1 MMHSMTSPADSA
13 RFRFAPGAPGRLRS
27 AGVAP
32 AEIPASIFRAYDIRG
47 VVGEA
52 LGPGIVH
59 EIARAIGSEGAERGQ
74 STIVVGRDGRLS
86 SPELAEA
93 LVDGLRATGRDV
105 IDVGAVPTPV
115 LYFATHFFGTGSGI
129 MVTGSHNPSAY
140 NGLKIMLGGETL
152 SGAEIAA
159 LRTRLQ
165 SGRIATGAGAYRCEE
180 VVDAYVQEVCR
191 NIVPVRDRAFRVA
204 VDCGNGIAGRVA
216 PALIRALGHE
226 VVELYCDIDGRFP
239 NHHPDPSEPR
249 NLRALIE
256 RVRSS
261 RTDLGFAF
269 DGDGDRLGVVD
280 GAGTIVWPDRQLM
293 LFAADLLARERG
305 ATIVFDVKCSR
316 HLGTLIASRGGV
328 PVMWKTGHSF
338 IKKKLR
344 QSGAPLAGEMSGH
357 IFFADRW
364 YGFDDALY
372 AAARMLEILA
382 VDARP
387 PADVF
392 AELPDGISTP
402 ELKVEM
408 GEGRQ
413 HRFVEDLAR
422 NAGALSGRFTDID
435 GVRIDYADGWG
446 LVRASNTTPSLV
458 LRFEGDS
465 PEALTRIRNAFG
477 HVLLD
482 LDPELALPFAVEDR
496 EASPVSSTR
505 PAGAGAATTSAAVKG
520 VSPKRIVD

>member
-1 MMHSMTSPADSA
+1 MASSTEPAKSRSA
-13 RFRFAPGAPGRLRS
+13 PDASGRFRTT
-27 AGVAP
+27 GVAP

-47 VVGEA
+47 VVGET

-59 EIARAIGSEGAERGQ
+59 EIARAIGSEAAERGQ
-74 STIVVGRDGRLS
+74 STIAVGRDGRLS

-93 LVDGLRATGRDV
+93 LMEGLRATGRDV

-140 NGLKIMLGGETL
+140 NGLKVMLGGETL
-152 SGAEIAA
+152 SGAEIVA

-165 SGRIATGAGAYRCEE
+165 SGRLGTGAGACRREE
-180 VVDAYVQEVCR
+180 VVDAYVAQVSR
-191 NIVPVRDRAFRVA
+191 NIVPARNRAFRVA
-204 VDCGNGIAGRVA
+204 IDCGNGIAGRVA
-216 PALIRALGHE
+216 PELFRALGHE
-226 VVELYCDIDGRFP
+226 IVELYCEVDGRFP

-256 RVRSS
+256 TVRSS
-261 RTDLGFAF
+261 RADLGFAF

-280 GAGTIVWPDRQLM
+280 SAGNIVWPDRQLM
-293 LFAADLLARERG
+293 FFAADLLSRERG
-305 ATIVFDVKCSR
+305 AEIVFDVKCSR
-316 HLGTLIASRGGV
+316 HLGEFIAARGGV

-382 VDARP
+382 ADSRP
-387 PADVF
+387 TVEVF
-392 AELPDGISTP
+392 AELPGGISTP
-402 ELKVEM
+402 ELKVDM
-408 GEGRQ
+408 REGRQ
-413 HRFVEDLAR
+413 HRFVEDLVQS
-422 NAGALSGRFTDID
+422 AGALSGRFTGID
-435 GVRIDYADGWG
+435 GVRVDYADGFG

-465 PEALTRIRNAFG
+465 PEALSRIQTVFG
-477 HVLLD
+477 RALLD
-482 LDPELALPFAVEDR
+482 IDPELALPFAVEGHGARPTSD
-496 EASPVSSTR
+496 AR
-505 PAGAGAATTSAAVKG
+505 PAGAA
-520 VSPKRIVD
+520 SPEPG

>member
-1 MMHSMTSPADSA
+1 MATTLDTAKSRS
-13 RFRFAPGAPGRLRS
+13 APGAHERSRSGGVTPGE
-27 AGVAP
+27 V
-32 AEIPASIFRAYDIRG
+32 PASIFRAYDIRG

-52 LGPGIVH
+52 LSAGIVR
-59 EIARAIGSEGAERGQ
+59 EIARAIGSEAADRGQ

-86 SPELAEA
+86 SPELAGA
-93 LVDGLRATGRDV
+93 LVEGLRATGRDV

-115 LYFATHFFGTGSGI
+115 LYFATHYFGTGSGV
-129 MVTGSHNPSAY
+129 MVTGSHNPAPY

-159 LRTRLQ
+159 LRTRLE
-165 SGRIATGAGAYRCEE
+165 SGRLGAGTGARRREE

-191 NIVPVRDRAFRVA
+191 NIVPARNRAFRVA

-216 PALIRALGHE
+216 PALFRALGHE
-226 VVELYCDIDGRFP
+226 AVELYCDVDGRFP

-256 RVRSS
+256 TVRS
-261 RTDLGFAF
+261 RRADLGFAF

-280 GAGTIVWPDRQLM
+280 SAGNIIWPDRQLM
-293 LFAADLLARERG
+293 FFATDLLSRERG
-305 ATIVFDVKCSR
+305 AQVVFDVKCSR
-316 HLGTLIASRGGV
+316 HLGELVAARGGV

-364 YGFDDALY
+364 YGFDDAFY

-382 VDARP
+382 ADARP
-387 PADVF
+387 SLEVF
-392 AELPDGISTP
+392 AELPGGVSTP
-402 ELKVEM
+402 ELKVDM
-408 GEGRQ
+408 SEGRQ

-422 NAGALSGRFTDID
+422 RADALSGMFTGID
-435 GVRIDYADGWG
+435 GVRVDYADGFG

-465 PEALTRIRNAFG
+465 PEALSRIQTAFG

-482 LDPELALPFAVEDR
+482 IDPELVLPFAVEGR
-496 EASPVSSTR
+496 EAHAAPDAR
-505 PAGAGAATTSAAVKG
+505 RAGAA
-520 VSPKRIVD
+520 SPEPG

>member
-1 MMHSMTSPADSA
+1 MHSMATSADSA
-13 RFRFAPGAPGRLRS
+13 QPRCAPGAPGRLRS

-32 AEIPASIFRAYDIRG
+32 DEIPTSIFRAYDIRG

-52 LGPGIVH
+52 LGPGVVH

-105 IDVGAVPTPV
+105 IDIGAVPTPV
-115 LYFATHFFGTGSGI
+115 LYFATHFFGTGSGV

-152 SGAEIAA
+152 SGAEISA

-191 NIVPVRDRAFRVA
+191 NVVPVRNRAFRVV

-216 PALIRALGHE
+216 PELIRALGHE
-226 VVELYCDIDGRFP
+226 VVELYCDVDGRFP

-293 LFAADLLARERG
+293 LYAADLLARERG
-305 ATIVFDVKCSR
+305 AEIVFDVKCSR
-316 HLGTLIASRGGV
+316 HLGKFIASRGGV

-382 VDARP
+382 VNARP
-387 PADVF
+387 PVEVF

-422 NAGALSGRFTDID
+422 NAGALSGRFTGID
-435 GVRIDYADGWG
+435 GVRVDYADGWG

-465 PEALTRIRNAFG
+465 PEALARIRNVFG
-477 HVLLD
+477 HALLD

-505 PAGAGAATTSAAVKG
+505 PTGAGAATTSAAVKG
-520 VSPKRIVD
+520 VSPKRVVD

>member
-1 MMHSMTSPADSA
+1 MATPMDTTTSSSVS
-13 RFRFAPGAPGRLRS
+13 GAPGRFRS

-32 AEIPASIFRAYDIRG
+32 DELSASIFRAYDIRG
-47 VVGEA
+47 VVGET
-52 LGPGIVH
+52 LGAGIVH
-59 EIARAIGSEGAERGQ
+59 EIARAIGSEAAERGR

-93 LVDGLRATGRDV
+93 LIEGLRATGRDV
-105 IDVGAVPTPV
+105 VDVGAVPTPV
-115 LYFATHFFGTGSGI
+115 LYFATHYFGTGSGV
-129 MVTGSHNPSAY
+129 MVTGSHNPAPY

-159 LRTRLQ
+159 LRTRLE
-165 SGRIATGAGAYRCEE
+165 SGHLGTGTGAWRREE

-191 NIVPVRDRAFRVA
+191 NIVPVRDRAFRV
-204 VDCGNGIAGRVA
+204 VLDCGNGIAGRVA
-216 PALIRALGHE
+216 PELFRALGHE
-226 VVELYCDIDGRFP
+226 VVELYCDVDGRFP

-256 RVRSS
+256 AVRSGGA
-261 RTDLGFAF
+261 DLGFAF

-280 GAGTIVWPDRQLM
+280 SAGNIVWPDRQLM
-293 LFAADLLARERG
+293 FFAADLLSRERG
-305 ATIVFDVKCSR
+305 AQIVFDVKCSR
-316 HLGTLIASRGGV
+316 HLGELIAARGGV

-344 QSGAPLAGEMSGH
+344 HSAAPLAGEMSGH

-372 AAARMLEILA
+372 AGARMLEILA
-382 VDARP
+382 ADGRP
-387 PADVF
+387 SLEVF
-392 AELPDGISTP
+392 AELPGGVSTP
-402 ELKVEM
+402 ELKVDM
-408 GEGRQ
+408 SEGRQ

-422 NAGALSGRFTDID
+422 RADALSGKFTGID
-435 GVRIDYADGWG
+435 GVRVDYADGFG

-465 PEALTRIRNAFG
+465 PEVLSRIQTAFG
-477 HVLLD
+477 HALLD
-482 LDPELALPFAVEDR
+482 IDPELALPFAVEGR
-496 EASPVSSTR
+496 GRSC
-505 PAGAGAATTSAAVKG
+505 PAPDERCAGAA
-520 VSPKRIVD
+520 SPEPG

>member
-1 MMHSMTSPADSA
+1 MASSTEPAKSRSA
-13 RFRFAPGAPGRLRS
+13 PDAPGRFRS
-27 AGVAP
+27 AGAGP

-47 VVGEA
+47 VVGETLDA
-52 LGPGIVH
+52 GIVH
-59 EIARAIGSEGAERGQ
+59 EIARAIGSEAAERGQ
-74 STIVVGRDGRLS
+74 STIAVGRDGRLS
-86 SPELAEA
+86 SPDLAEA
-93 LVDGLRATGRDV
+93 LVKGLRATGRDV

-115 LYFATHFFGTGSGI
+115 LYFATHLFGTGSGI
-129 MVTGSHNPSAY
+129 MVTGSHNPSTY

-152 SGAEIAA
+152 SGAEITA
-159 LRTRLQ
+159 LRTRLE
-165 SGRIATGAGAYRCEE
+165 SGRLGGGAGAYRREE
-180 VVDAYVQEVCR
+180 VVDAYVQHVSR
-191 NIVPVRDRAFRVA
+191 NIVPVRNRAFRVA

-216 PALIRALGHE
+216 PELFRALGHE
-226 VVELYCDIDGRFP
+226 IVELYCDVDGRFP

-249 NLRALIE
+249 NLRELIE
-256 RVRSS
+256 TVRSS

-280 GAGTIVWPDRQLM
+280 AAGNIVWPDRQLM
-293 LFAADLLARERG
+293 FFAADLLSRERG
-305 ATIVFDVKCSR
+305 AEIVFDVKCSR
-316 HLGTLIASRGGV
+316 HLGEFIAARGGV

-382 VDARP
+382 ADARP
-387 PADVF
+387 SVEVF
-392 AELPDGISTP
+392 ADLPGGTGTP
-402 ELKVEM
+402 ELKIDM
-408 GEGRQ
+408 REGRQ

-422 NAGALSGRFTDID
+422 NAGALSGIFTGID
-435 GVRIDYADGWG
+435 GVRVDYPDGFG

-465 PEALTRIRNAFG
+465 PEALSRIQTVFG
-477 HVLLD
+477 HALLD
-482 LDPELALPFAVEDR
+482 IDPELALPFAIEGR
-496 EASPVSSTR
+496 EARRESDARSAGTASPE
-505 PAGAGAATTSAAVKG
+505 PG
-520 VSPKRIVD
+520 

>member
-1 MMHSMTSPADSA
+1 MATSMDTAESRSA
-13 RFRFAPGAPGRLRS
+13 SGAPGRFRS
-27 AGVAP
+27 AGMTP
-32 AEIPASIFRAYDIRG
+32 DELPASIFRAYDIRG
-47 VVGEA
+47 VVGET
-52 LGPGIVH
+52 LGARIVH
-59 EIARAIGSEGAERGQ
+59 EIARAIGSEAAERGQ

-86 SPELAEA
+86 SPELAGA
-93 LVDGLRATGRDV
+93 LVEGLRMTGRDV

-115 LYFATHFFGTGSGI
+115 LYFATHYFGAGSGV
-129 MVTGSHNPSAY
+129 MVTGSHNPAPY

-159 LRTRLQ
+159 LRTRLE
-165 SGRIATGAGAYRCEE
+165 SGRLVTGAGACRQEE
-180 VVDAYVQEVCR
+180 VRDAYVQEVCR
-191 NIVPVRDRAFRVA
+191 NIVPPRNRAFRVA

-216 PALIRALGHE
+216 PELFRALGHDI
-226 VVELYCDIDGRFP
+226 VELYCDVDGRFP

-256 RVRSS
+256 AVRS
-261 RTDLGFAF
+261 RRADLGFAF

-280 GAGTIVWPDRQLM
+280 AAGNIIWPDRQLM
-293 LFAADLLARERG
+293 FFAADLLSRERG
-305 ATIVFDVKCSR
+305 AQVVFDVKCSR
-316 HLGTLIASRGGV
+316 HLGELIAARGGV

-357 IFFADRW
+357 ICFADRW

-382 VDARP
+382 ADARP
-387 PADVF
+387 SHEVF
-392 AELPDGISTP
+392 AELPGGISTP
-402 ELKVEM
+402 ELKVDM
-408 GEGRQ
+408 SEGRQ

-422 NAGALSGRFTDID
+422 RAGVLSGRFTGID
-435 GVRIDYADGWG
+435 GVRVDYEDGFG

-465 PEALTRIRNAFG
+465 PAALSRIQTAFG
-477 HVLLD
+477 HALLD
-482 LDPELALPFAVEDR
+482 LDPDLALPFTVEGR
-496 EASPVSSTR
+496 EAR
-505 PAGAGAATTSAAVKG
+505 PTSDARSAGAA
-520 VSPKRIVD
+520 SPEPG

>member
-1 MMHSMTSPADSA
+1 MDSSTDPARS
-13 RFRFAPGAPGRLRS
+13 RSVPGAPGRFRS
-27 AGVAP
+27 DGVTP
-32 AEIPASIFRAYDIRG
+32 DELPASIFRAYDIRG
-47 VVGEA
+47 VVGETLDA
-52 LGPGIVH
+52 GIIH
-59 EIARAIGSEGAERGQ
+59 EIARSIGSEAAERGR

-93 LVDGLRATGRDV
+93 LVEGLRATGRDV

-115 LYFATHFFGTGSGI
+115 LYFATHYFGTGSGV
-129 MVTGSHNPSAY
+129 MVTGSHNPAPY

-159 LRTRLQ
+159 LRARLE
-165 SGRIATGAGAYRCEE
+165 SGRLVTGAGACRREE
-180 VVDAYVQEVCR
+180 VRDAYVQEVCR
-191 NIVPVRDRAFRVA
+191 NIVPPRIRAFRVA
-204 VDCGNGIAGRVA
+204 ADCGNGIAGRVA
-216 PALIRALGHE
+216 PKLFRALGHE
-226 VVELYCDIDGRFP
+226 VVELYCDVDGRFP

-256 RVRSS
+256 TVRS
-261 RTDLGFAF
+261 RRADLGFAF

-280 GAGTIVWPDRQLM
+280 SAGNIVWPDRQLM
-293 LFAADLLARERG
+293 FFASDLLSRERG
-305 ATIVFDVKCSR
+305 AEIVFDVKCSR
-316 HLGTLIASRGGV
+316 HLGELIAVRGGV

-382 VDARP
+382 ADARP
-387 PADVF
+387 SPEVF
-392 AELPDGISTP
+392 AELPGGVSTP

-408 GEGRQ
+408 SEGRQ

-422 NAGALSGRFTDID
+422 RVDALSGRFTGID
-435 GVRIDYADGWG
+435 GVRVDYPDGFG

-465 PEALTRIRNAFG
+465 PEVLSRIQTAFG
-477 HVLLD
+477 HALLD
-482 LDPELALPFAVEDR
+482 IDPELSLPFAVEGG
-496 EASPVSSTR
+496 AAH
-505 PAGAGAATTSAAVKG
+505 PAPDARRAGAA
-520 VSPKRIVD
+520 SPEPG

>member
-1 MMHSMTSPADSA
+1 MHPMVSSVDSA
-13 RFRFAPGAPGRLRS
+13 KLRFAPGTSGRLRS
-27 AGVAP
+27 IGVAP
-32 AEIPASIFRAYDIRG
+32 AEISASIFRPYDIRG
-47 VVGEA
+47 VVGET
-52 LGPGIVH
+52 LDPGIVH

-105 IDVGAVPTPV
+105 IDIGAVPTPV
-115 LYFATHFFGTGSGI
+115 LYFATHFFGTDSGI

-140 NGLKIMLGGETL
+140 NGLKIMLAGETL
-152 SGAEIAA
+152 SGAEITA

-165 SGRIATGAGAYRCEE
+165 SGPLVAGAGAYRCEE

-191 NIVPVRDRAFRVA
+191 NIAVARNRTFRVA

-216 PALIRALGHE
+216 PELIRELGHE
-226 VVELYCDIDGRFP
+226 VVELYCDVDGRFP

-249 NLRALIE
+249 NLKALIE
-256 RVRSS
+256 RVRSG

-280 GAGTIVWPDRQLM
+280 GAGTIIWPDRQLM
-293 LFAADLLARERG
+293 LFAADLLTRERG
-305 ATIVFDVKCSR
+305 AEIVFDVKCSR
-316 HLGTLIASRGGV
+316 HLGKLIASRGGV

-382 VDARP
+382 MDARP
-387 PADVF
+387 PVEVF
-392 AELPDGISTP
+392 AELPEGISTP

-408 GEGRQ
+408 EEGRQ
-413 HRFVEDLAR
+413 YRFVEELAR

-435 GVRIDYADGWG
+435 GVRVDYADGWG

-482 LDPELALPFAVEDR
+482 LDPELALPFSVEDR
-496 EASPVSSTR
+496 EVSPVSSAR
-505 PAGAGAATTSAAVKG
+505 PVDANAATTSASVKG
-520 VSPKRIVD
+520 VSPQFVVD

>member
-1 MMHSMTSPADSA
+1 MSRDTDKSRSA
-13 RFRFAPGAPGRLRS
+13 SGAPGRFRS
-27 AGVAP
+27 AGGAP
-32 AEIPASIFRAYDIRG
+32 DEIAASIFRAYDIRG
-47 VVGEA
+47 VVGETLSA
-52 LGPGIVH
+52 RIVH
-59 EIARAIGSEGAERGQ
+59 EIARAIGSEAAETGQ

-86 SPELAEA
+86 SPQLAGA
-93 LVDGLRATGRDV
+93 LVEGLRATGRDL

-115 LYFATHFFGTGSGI
+115 LYFATHYFDTGNGV
-129 MVTGSHNPSAY
+129 MVTGSHNPAPY

-159 LRTRLQ
+159 LRTRLE
-165 SGRIATGAGAYRCEE
+165 SGRLVTGAGAGACRHEE
-180 VVDAYVQEVCR
+180 VLDAYVQEVCR
-191 NIVPVRDRAFRVA
+191 NIAPSRPCAFRVA

-216 PALIRALGHE
+216 PKLFRALGHE
-226 VVELYCDIDGRFP
+226 IIELYCDVDGRFP

-256 RVRSS
+256 TVRSH
-261 RTDLGFAF
+261 RADLGFAF

-280 GAGTIVWPDRQLM
+280 AAGNIVWPDRQLM
-293 LFAADLLARERG
+293 FFAADLLSRERG
-305 ATIVFDVKCSR
+305 AQIVFDVKCSR
-316 HLGTLIASRGGV
+316 HLGEFIAARGGV

-338 IKKKLR
+338 IKKRLR

-364 YGFDDALY
+364 YGFDDAFY

-382 VDARP
+382 ADGRP
-387 PADVF
+387 SLEVF
-392 AELPDGISTP
+392 AELPGGVSTP

-408 GEGRQ
+408 SEGRQ

-422 NAGALSGRFTDID
+422 RADALSGRFTGID
-435 GVRIDYADGWG
+435 GVRVDYADGFG

-465 PEALTRIRNAFG
+465 PEALARIQTAFG
-477 HVLLD
+477 HALLD
-482 LDPELALPFAVEDR
+482 IDPKLALPFAVEGR
-496 EASPVSSTR
+496 AAR
-505 PAGAGAATTSAAVKG
+505 PAPDARRAGAA
-520 VSPKRIVD
+520 SPEPGK

>member
-1 MMHSMTSPADSA
+1 MRTC
-13 RFRFAPGAPGRLRS
+13 RRFA
-27 AGVAP
+27 
-32 AEIPASIFRAYDIRG
+32 
-47 VVGEA
+47 
-52 LGPGIVH
+52 GPLP
-59 EIARAIGSEGAERGQ
+59 R
-74 STIVVGRDGRLS
+74 
-86 SPELAEA
+86 
-93 LVDGLRATGRDV
+93 
-105 IDVGAVPTPV
+105 
-115 LYFATHFFGTGSGI
+115 SGI
-129 MVTGSHNPSAY
+129 AF
-140 NGLKIMLGGETL
+140 
-152 SGAEIAA
+152 SGWSSTAA
-159 LRTRLQ
+159 TASR
-165 SGRIATGAGAYRCEE
+165 AGW
-180 VVDAYVQEVCR
+180 
-191 NIVPVRDRAFRVA
+191 
-204 VDCGNGIAGRVA
+204 A
-216 PALIRALGHE
+216 PELIRALGHE
-226 VVELYCDIDGRFP
+226 VVELYCDVDGRFP

-256 RVRSS
+256 RVRSG
-261 RTDLGFAF
+261 RIDLGFAF

-305 ATIVFDVKCSR
+305 AEVVFDVKCSR
-316 HLGTLIASRGGV
+316 HLGELIAARGGV

-357 IFFADRW
+357 MFFADRW

-387 PADVF
+387 PVDVF
-392 AELPDGISTP
+392 AELPGGFSTP

-422 NAGALSGRFTDID
+422 NAGALSGRLTGID
-435 GVRIDYADGWG
+435 GVRVDYADGWG

-465 PEALTRIRNAFG
+465 PEALARIRNAFG
-477 HVLLD
+477 HALLD

-496 EASPVSSTR
+496 EAGAVSSYASR
-505 PAGAGAATTSAAVKG
+505 GRFWCGHD
-520 VSPKRIVD
+520 VSRRQVRVAKACRRLS